1 MTQSHSRASGRARL
15 PRRVQPEL
23 LDTLPADD
31 PQAVRSRQD
40 LRRVNWLMGNAAV
53 LRRALDGIIDAE
65 TSPHLVELGAGD
77 GSLMQALARR
87 RGTRWR
93 DARVTLIDR
102 QPCVGA
108 TTLHAIRNSGWQVE
122 VAASDV
128 FDWLAQA
135 QTSPNAIVIANLFM
149 HHFAPTELARL
160 MRAIAQHAGAF
171 VCCEPRRSRVAL
183 AGSHL
188 LGLLGCNA
196 ITRHDAVVSVHAG
209 FSDHELTTMWP
220 APMANGS
227 QWQLTET
234 SAGLFGHRFVAIRT
248 P

>member
-1 MTQSHSRASGRARL
+1 MTPSHLHASERARL
-15 PRRVQPEL
+15 PRRVQAEL

-31 PQAVRSRQD
+31 PRAVRSRRD
-40 LRRVNWLMGNAAV
+40 LRRINWLMGNAAL
-53 LRRALDGIIDAE
+53 LRRALDRIVAAD

-77 GSLMQALARR
+77 GSLMLELARH

-93 DARVTLIDR
+93 DAHVTLIDR
-102 QPCVGA
+102 HPCVSA
-108 TTLHAIRNSGWQVE
+108 TTLQALRNPGWQVE
-122 VAASDV
+122 VAACDV

-135 QTSPNAIVIANLFM
+135 QTSPHAVVIANLFM

-160 MRAIAQHAGAF
+160 MRAIAQRARAF

-196 ITRHDAVVSVHAG
+196 ITRHDAVLSVHAG
-209 FSDHELTTMWP
+209 FCDHELTTMWP
-220 APMANGS
+220 APVARGS
-227 QWQLTET
+227 VWQVSET
-234 SAGLFGHRFVAIRT
+234 SVGLFGHRFVAICT